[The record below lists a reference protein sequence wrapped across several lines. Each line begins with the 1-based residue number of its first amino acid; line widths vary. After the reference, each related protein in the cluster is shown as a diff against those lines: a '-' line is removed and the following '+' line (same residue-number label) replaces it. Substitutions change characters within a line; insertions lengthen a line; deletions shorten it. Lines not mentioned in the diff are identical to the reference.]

1 MRMPLTAGRSAAAGD
16 AGDSAASG
24 GAELTRPGS
33 RALAAGL
40 RRHWLISVLLL
51 AGLVL
56 RVLAEIAY
64 RPALLYIDSLKYLYG
79 AWPGNDPMGYNVVL
93 KGLLLAGNLESVAAI
108 QHLLGLAMG
117 LTLYLVLGRR
127 GVPRWLAALAA
138 APVLLDSYQVQI
150 EQTIMPDVWFEACI
164 VAGLALLLWR
174 PRPGPRLI
182 VAGGLL
188 LGLSAPFAQVGQ
200 ILILPALLFVLI
212 VVRGWRR
219 KLVQGAALCVAFAIP
234 IVGFSMREYVVN
246 GHFSLAPAAGNTI
259 YGRLAYSADCA
270 TLKLPSYERAL
281 CPPRALALRL
291 GPDGLVHN
299 PASPDKTY
307 VAPPGKTHAQM
318 TDNFDHQVLVQQ
330 PLRVVAGILG
340 DSVKLFAVPR
350 RTSPGD
356 TPISRWQ
363 FQTGYPTYGTSI
375 FLAHDGTIKV
385 GLHYAASGGPTVVQ
399 TLTPSWGGQ
408 AQVARPLASFLRS
421 YQLGGGYTPGPL
433 LALAAVFGLIGSL
446 GVLRRRRPVPDG
458 SMPDVQ
464 RQLSLACLLV
474 SGTAVAVL
482 LASDAF
488 EFSWRY
494 QLPALVTLPPA
505 GALGIALVIAALRRN
520 RPVVAEAGPSGP
532 RAVDAQAVGAQAVS
546 AQAVSAQAGG
556 DPRPG
561 EAQPGEAQPG
571 EARPGKARP
580 GEARPGEAQPGE
592 TRPGE
597 ARPGEA
603 RPGEAQ
609 PGDARPEPG
618 EAGPRE
624 AGPGGS
630 QLNGAQPGAPPAHQQ
645 DDGPQVRK

>member
-1 MRMPLTAGRSAAAGD
+1 MIAMRMPMTAGRPAVAAGD
-16 AGDSAASG
+16 AGAAAASG
-24 GAELTRPGS
+24 HGAMIRPGGW
-33 RALAAGL
+33 RLAATM

-93 KGLLLAGNLESVAAI
+93 KGLLLAGNLASVAAV

-117 LTLYLVLGRR
+117 LTLYVVLSRR

-138 APVLLDSYQVQI
+138 APVLLDGYQLQI

-164 VAGLALLLWR
+164 VAGLALLLWQ

-182 VAGGLL
+182 VAGGLV

-212 VVRGWRR
+212 VVTGWRR
-219 KLVQGAALCVAFAIP
+219 KLIMGAALCVAFAIP
-234 IVGFSMREYVVN
+234 IAGFSMREYIVN

-259 YGRLAYSADCA
+259 YGRLAESADCA
-270 TLKLPSYERAL
+270 TLRLPSYEKAL
-281 CPPRALALRL
+281 CPPRALAVRL

-299 PASPDKTY
+299 AASPDRTY
-307 VAPPGKTHAQM
+307 VAPPGRTHAQM
-318 TDNFDHQVLVQQ
+318 TDAFEHQVLVQQ

-340 DSVKLFAVPR
+340 DSVKLFALGR
-350 RTSPGD
+350 YTSTGD

-363 FQTGYPTYGTSI
+363 FQASYPTFGDSI
-375 FLAHDGTIKV
+375 SISQGGTIKV

-399 TLTPSWGGQ
+399 TLTPSWGGP
-408 AQVARPLASFLRS
+408 AQVVRPLASFLRG
-421 YQLGGGYTPGPL
+421 YQLDGGYTPGPL
-433 LALAAVFGLIGSL
+433 LALAAVFGLLGSL
-446 GVLRRRRPVPDG
+446 GVLRRRGRAADWTEV
-458 SMPDVQ
+458 PDVQ

-474 SGTAVAVL
+474 FGAAVAVL

-505 GALGIALVIAALRRN
+505 GALGIALVIEALRRKS
-520 RPVVAEAGPSGP
+520 PAA
-532 RAVDAQAVGAQAVS
+532 AVS
-546 AQAVSAQAGG
+546 GTAA
-556 DPRPG
+556 PG
-561 EAQPGEAQPG
+561 TGTPATEAQPDGAS
-571 EARPGKARP
+571 A
-580 GEARPGEAQPGE
+580 
-592 TRPGE
+592 
-597 ARPGEA
+597 
-603 RPGEAQ
+603 
-609 PGDARPEPG
+609 
-618 EAGPRE
+618 
-624 AGPGGS
+624 
-630 QLNGAQPGAPPAHQQ
+630 NGAAVRQQ
-645 DDGPQVRK
+645 DEGPQIRH